1 MKNIILIG
9 YMGSGKTTVGK
20 KLVKLMGYTFL
31 DTDELIEQQQGRT
44 ISEIFAADGEEAF
57 REMETKLLEQ
67 MLEEKKEQLVISTGG
82 GMPLREENRTLLAG
96 LGAVFYLKLE
106 PETVYSRIKDDTKR
120 PLLQC
125 DNPLARIKE
134 MLAVRGPIYESATQ
148 NIIQVDGM
156 KQNEIAELIQKKFV
170 G

>member
-1 MKNIILIG
+1 MKNIILTG
-9 YMGSGKTTVGK
+9 YMGSGKTTIGK
-20 KLVKLMGYTFL
+20 KLAKLTGYMFM

-67 MLEEKKEQLVISTGG
+67 MLEEKKERLVISTGG

-96 LGAVFYLKLE
+96 LGVVFYLKLE
-106 PETVYSRIKDDTKR
+106 PETVYNRIKDDTKR

-134 MLAVRGPIYESATQ
+134 MLAVRGPVYESAAQ
-148 NIIQVDGM
+148 HIIQVDGI
-156 KQNEIAELIQKKFV
+156 KQNEIAEQIIMLYMK
-170 G
+170 

>member
-1 MKNIILIG
+1 MKNIILTG
-9 YMGSGKTTVGK
+9 YMGSGKTTIGK
-20 KLVKLMGYTFL
+20 KLAKLTGYTFM

-67 MLEEKKEQLVISTGG
+67 MLEEKKERLVISTGG
-82 GMPLREENRTLLAG
+82 GMPLREENKTLLAG
-96 LGAVFYLKLE
+96 LGVVFYLKLE
-106 PETVYSRIKDDTKR
+106 PETVYNRIKDDTKR

-134 MLAVRGPIYESATQ
+134 MLAVRGPVYESAAQ
-148 NIIQVDGM
+148 HIIQVDGI
-156 KQNEIAELIQKKFV
+156 KQNEIAEQIIMLYMK
-170 G
+170 

>member
-20 KLVKLMGYTFL
+20 KLAKLMGYTFL

-156 KQNEIAELIQKKFV
+156 KQNEVAEQIIMLYMK
-170 G
+170 

>member
-1 MKNIILIG
+1 MKNIILTG
-9 YMGSGKTTVGK
+9 YMGSGKTTIGK
-20 KLVKLMGYTFL
+20 KLAKLTGYTFM

-67 MLEEKKEQLVISTGG
+67 MLEEKKERLVISTGG
-82 GMPLREENRTLLAG
+82 GMPLREENKTLLAG
-96 LGAVFYLKLE
+96 LGVVFYLKLE
-106 PETVYSRIKDDTKR
+106 PETVYNRIKDDTKR

-134 MLAVRGPIYESATQ
+134 MLAVRGPVYESAAQ
-148 NIIQVDGM
+148 HIIQVDGI
-156 KQNEIAELIQKKFV
+156 KQNEIAEQIIKYM
-170 G
+170 

>member
-1 MKNIILIG
+1 MKNIILTG
-9 YMGSGKTTVGK
+9 YMGSGKTTIGK
-20 KLVKLMGYTFL
+20 KLAKLTGYTFM

-67 MLEEKKEQLVISTGG
+67 MLEEKKERLVISTGG
-82 GMPLREENRTLLAG
+82 GMPLREENKTLLAG
-96 LGAVFYLKLE
+96 LGVVFYLKLE
-106 PETVYSRIKDDTKR
+106 PETVYNRIKDDTKI

-134 MLAVRGPIYESATQ
+134 MLAVRGPVYESAAQ
-148 NIIQVDGM
+148 HIIQVDGI
-156 KQNEIAELIQKKFV
+156 KQNEIAEQIIKYM
-170 G
+170 

>member
-1 MKNIILIG
+1 MKNIILTG
-9 YMGSGKTTVGK
+9 YMGSGKTTIGK
-20 KLVKLMGYTFL
+20 KLAKLTGYTFM

-67 MLEEKKEQLVISTGG
+67 MLEEKKERLVISTGG
-82 GMPLREENRTLLAG
+82 GMPLREENKTLLVG
-96 LGAVFYLKLE
+96 LGVVFYLKLE
-106 PETVYSRIKDDTKR
+106 PETVYNRIKDDTKR

-134 MLAVRGPIYESATQ
+134 MLAVRGPVYESAAQ
-148 NIIQVDGM
+148 HIIQVDGI
-156 KQNEIAELIQKKFV
+156 KQNEIAEQIIMLYMK
-170 G
+170 